1 MIYGQST
8 YPAFPMAGAYPPPMS
23 SFRYQGN
30 RSYTPMNA
38 TMYGSSNAGFPPN
51 FQNTWQAPTAYR
63 FPSNNFNTYNP
74 YQAPPRPMFPPT
86 NTPVQGIAVGEPNPS
101 APGGFQLPVQN
112 TGDISGDYLKSLINN
127 LDLTKQQSDAVQA
140 CFVRSGFNSIVKAI
154 RDDDPNGWLLNKVN
168 QTIQADPR
176 TGNFTFNWANGQ
188 KMTITKAQIDQLRAT
203 EYQGKPADNLML
215 ATEAAWF
222 QAHPNQK
229 KTGGYSHD
237 FYKEL
242 FGLDSGYMPMSS
254 SALETAKQ
262 KGVVSTVSAHSNLG
276 TFHAWSLDYEGST
289 WDLNNSDIKGG
300 FKNLPQT
307 QGMKN
312 VDLNDAQL
320 GQALLGDRDAYISY
334 FKIPA

>member
-1 MIYGQST
+1 MTYGQST
-8 YPAFPMAGAYPPPMS
+8 YSAFPMTGVYPLPMF

-38 TMYGSSNAGFPPN
+38 TMYGSSNAGFSPN
-51 FQNTWQAPTAYR
+51 FQNTWQALSAYR
-63 FPSNNFNTYNP
+63 FQTSNYNP
-74 YQAPPRPMFPPT
+74 YQAPARPMFPHT
-86 NTPVQGIAVGEPNPS
+86 NTPVQGITVGEANPS
-101 APGGFQLPVQN
+101 APGGFQAPVQN
-112 TGDISGDYLKSLINN
+112 TDNISANYLKSLMNK
-127 LDLTKQQSDAVQA
+127 LDLTEQQSDAVQA
-140 CFVRSGFNSIVKAI
+140 CFIHSGLNSMVKAT
-154 RDDDPNGWLLNKVN
+154 RDDDPNGWLMNKMN
-168 QTIQADPR
+168 DTIKADPR
-176 TGNFTFNWANGQ
+176 TGDFSFNWANGQ
-188 KMTITKAQIDQLRAT
+188 KMTITQAQINQLRAT
-203 EYQGKPADNLML
+203 EYKGKPVNDLKL

-222 QAHPNQK
+222 QAHPDQK
-229 KTGGYSHD
+229 KTGGYTHD

-254 SALETAKQ
+254 SALGTAKQ

-320 GQALLGDRDAYISY
+320 GQAVLADKDAYISY